1 LAEFWAEFGKTIIGN
16 LTEFSVYLI
25 IIIIFTVAF
34 MKCIMPVITC
44 RNCLKKAARKLRRSE
59 QRDIWQDKNFLGKR
73 SPLSVHWTAYLNSRL
88 FANDEY
94 HNASPLEDYINEET
108 AVYEPGFAILGDSVP
123 GIMVS
128 LGFLGT
134 LFGIVMGLSD
144 INMSDANMT
153 MSSISGLLEG
163 MKYAFTTSIVGV
175 IASLSFQVLQRW
187 AQNSTSHALVV
198 FQNAMRTEAHVVTV
212 DPMTQITIYQQEQT
226 AQLQAIAEEL
236 TTRMPERMGK
246 TLETALQPM
255 RQSLEGFITVTT
267 REQLKGLDM
276 IVNNFVSRMNDS
288 LSGQFHNLSASIE
301 ETCRW
306 HRETQETVRATID
319 GLNRVSRDIMQIQQ
333 LSESL
338 IVKFDGYISRLGAAQ
353 HQVEEGFSTVNV
365 NVRNM
370 ETVARQQ
377 SSYIAQIA
385 QMQSDFMREVSAF
398 QSRMDTFSK
407 AYIENTN
414 QSVSALQ
421 KVSAELKSS
430 GKGMRESGEKLIAS
444 HEAFAKGVHAELQQ
458 AYGVFDANVED
469 TIKGMNSVMEAIRTG
484 MENVPVVMGEASAQY
499 AEQMAQLIEYMKE
512 TENMLSRALGQ
523 MENTRPASRITE
535 GGGMY

>member
-1 LAEFWAEFGKTIIGN
+1 MAEFWAEFGKAILENIA
-16 LTEFSVYLI
+16 EFSVYLI
-25 IIIIFTVAF
+25 IILIFIVAF
-34 MKCIMPVITC
+34 MKCIMPIITC
-44 RNCLKKAARKLRRSE
+44 RNCLKRATRKLRRSE
-59 QRDIWQDKNFLGKR
+59 QPDVWKDKGFLGKR

-94 HNASPLEDYINEET
+94 HNASPLDDYINEET
-108 AVYEPGFAILGDSVP
+108 AIHEPGFAILGDSVP

-187 AQNSTSHALVV
+187 SQNSTAHALVA
-198 FQNAMRTEAHVVTV
+198 FQNAMRTEAHVITV

-236 TTRMPERMGK
+236 TVRMPERLG
-246 TLETALQPM
+246 TTIESALSPM
-255 RQSLEGFITVTT
+255 QESLERFLTITT
-267 REQLKGLDM
+267 REQIKGIDL
-276 IVNNFVSRMNDS
+276 IVNNFVSRMNES
-288 LSGQFHNLSASIE
+288 LNGQFQNLSDAIA

-306 HRETQETVRATID
+306 HQETQDTVRATID

-338 IVKFDGYISRLGAAQ
+338 IVKFDGYISRLGTAQ
-353 HQVEEGFSTVNV
+353 NQVDEGFGAVSA

-377 SSYIAQIA
+377 SAYIAQIA
-385 QMQSDFMREVSAF
+385 QMQSDFMREVTAF
-398 QSRMDTFSK
+398 QSRMDNFSK
-407 AYIENTN
+407 SYVENTN
-414 QSVSALQ
+414 LSIDALQ
-421 KVSAELKSS
+421 KVAAELKTSS
-430 GKGMRESGEKLIAS
+430 QGMRESGDKLIAS
-444 HEAFAKGVHAELQQ
+444 HEAFSKGVHNELQQ
-458 AYGVFDANVED
+458 AYGMFDANVD
-469 TIKGMNSVMEAIRTG
+469 DAVKNVNQVVEAIRSNF
-484 MENVPVVMGEASAQY
+484 ENVPIIMGEASAQY
-499 AEQMAQLIEYMKE
+499 ADQMAQLIEYMKE
-512 TENMLSRALGQ
+512 TEKMLARALGQ
-523 MENTRPASRITE
+523 SDSSDDTQRIFEN
-535 GGGMY
+535 GGMY